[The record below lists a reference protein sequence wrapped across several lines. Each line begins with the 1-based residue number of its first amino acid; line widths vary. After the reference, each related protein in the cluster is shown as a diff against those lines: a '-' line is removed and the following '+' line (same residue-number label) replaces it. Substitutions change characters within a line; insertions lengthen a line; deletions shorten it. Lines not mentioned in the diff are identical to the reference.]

1 MRISANSA
9 FAYVDYVVALQL
21 GYRRWKGISYSCYNR
36 SEMELR
42 SFTANIGLGS
52 ATLYLESKE
61 QGEEFLRFPQMDV
74 VSYHT
79 KMFRGKE
86 PVCHAVS
93 ISKEVGTKYLLTTK
107 ERRDRDIYNWL
118 MTNFDLPLLIDWIP
132 YLLIAGREQIKE
144 VKVYVFGRK
153 VEQLKDIVAY
163 EVSLTGDELKDM
175 VTYGLK
181 SRRIHI
187 AQKTQEPLMFDN
199 MDDYFMK
206 YGNTLI
212 DNLEKKLEPLVGL
225 KETVDEIAFLEK
237 RFFPQQA
244 AIVNG
249 LMECMRY
256 SSYAILNEDMGCGKT
271 LQGIGVLE
279 GFFNKMMMEK
289 SGRSIKDI
297 YSDRKA
303 VKYRNIVMCPS
314 HLVEK
319 WADAIRSD
327 VPYAKVVIIRGL
339 KELCRLRKHGKART
353 GKEFYIMSKE
363 TGKLSYTYVPL
374 PSQVKR
380 KRATAVVCKKCHQ
393 ARPVSMPKQCECGN
407 MEWEVMDCGFMEEG
421 MICPECGQLLYA
433 ADMEQYI
440 PDVTKSPLMPADF
453 AAQTRANRICRHCGT
468 PLWQPACEPVNK
480 TFSFRT
486 VKPRKKQWIKM
497 THWSNMAKK
506 NKKTVWVHEKW
517 KEQYIAQNKL
527 QEDEITYP
535 KVTGARKFAP
545 SRYIKKYLKGF
556 FDFAIFDEAHEY
568 KGGGSAQGMAMH
580 DLVSASK
587 WQLALTG
594 TIAGGYANHFFY
606 LLYRLDPG
614 RMKSMGFAYGSEG
627 ERKFVERYG
636 TVATE
641 FEVEQDSGGNYN
653 TMSRGRQLGS
663 PKCRPGIS
671 LRIFTDFLLD
681 KAVFLNL
688 SDMSSYLPPLVES
701 LEIVPLEDEI
711 SMEYNHVRDKLKKA
725 MHERDLGK
733 SILGSFLQFSLSY
746 TDKPNGRTDILS
758 PIDGSIIAEVPDLSH
773 LVSDGKLLNKEMR
786 LCELIRQ
793 EISEDRN
800 VFVYCEYTGAGEANV
815 TNRLLKVIQD
825 NCGLKKSEAEILES
839 SFPSAE
845 EREAWMHE
853 RASKGVRVFITNP
866 KCVKTGLDFLFYHK
880 GVMYNFPSIIFYQ
893 YSYDLFTM
901 WQASRRHYRLNQIL
915 ECRTFFL
922 LSDRSIQIDAVEM
935 VASKQVAT
943 SAIQGRFSSEGLCA
957 MAQGVDP
964 RIKLAQAVSEKSP
977 EQKKGLK
984 SMFDVLNQWHTGSGE
999 KKEYKKMLTF
1009 QELTGIEYHPEKESG
1024 HPFVTETGEEVDL
1037 FAFFGFGVDH
1047 EAEEKAAKEEGEDQI
1062 EETAETEKT
1071 EEQEL
1076 FQLFIDSEK
1085 TGSPAE
1091 VREDDSVLSL
1101 RDADEENEEGSDD
1114 AMDSFLGLFGGQ
1126 SGFGGLVNRSSK
1138 PKKVKT
1144 GMKSL
1149 FHF

>member
-9 FAYVDYVVALQL
+9 FAYVDYVIALQL
-21 GYRRWKGISYSCYNR
+21 GYRRWKGVLYSCYNR
-36 SEMELR
+36 SEIELR
-42 SFTANIGLGS
+42 SFTANISLGP

-61 QGEEFLRFPQMDV
+61 QGEDFLRFPPMDV
-74 VSYHT
+74 SAYHT
-79 KMFRGKE
+79 KLFRGKE
-86 PVCHAVS
+86 PISHSICVS
-93 ISKEVGTKYLLTTK
+93 REVGTKFLLTTK

-132 YLLIAGREQIKE
+132 YLLIAGREQIRE
-144 VKVYVFGRK
+144 VKPFVFGRK
-153 VEQLKDIVAY
+153 TEQLEELVAY
-163 EVSLTGDELKDM
+163 EVSLTGDQLQEI
-175 VTYGLK
+175 VAYGLK
-181 SRRIHI
+181 NHKIHI
-187 AQKTQEPLMFDN
+187 ARNIQEPLQFDN
-199 MDDYFMK
+199 MDDYFIK

-212 DNLEKKLEPLVGL
+212 DNLEKKLEPLVDL
-225 KETVDEIAFLEK
+225 KETVDEIAFLDK
-237 RFFPQQA
+237 CFYPQQA

-249 LMECMRY
+249 LMECMRH
-256 SSYAILNEDMGCGKT
+256 STYAFLNEDMGCGKT
-271 LQGIGVLE
+271 LQAIGVLE
-279 GFFNKMMMEK
+279 GFFNKMIMERDK
-289 SGRSIKDI
+289 RTIKEI
-297 YSDRKA
+297 YLDKNA
-303 VKYRNIVMCPS
+303 VKYRNIILCPS

-319 WADAIRSD
+319 WADAIRTD
-327 VPYAKVVIIRGL
+327 IPYAKVVVIRGL
-339 KELCRLRKHGKART
+339 KELCRLRKRGKIRT

-380 KRATAVVCKKCHQ
+380 KRATAVVCKKCNQ
-393 ARPVSMPKQCECGN
+393 ARPVSMPTQCECGGT
-407 MEWEVMDCGFMEEG
+407 EWEVMECGFMEEG
-421 MICPECGQLLYA
+421 LVCPECGQLLYA
-433 ADMEQYI
+433 ADIDQYI
-440 PDVTKSPLMPADF
+440 PDETKTPLMPTDF
-453 AAQTRANRICRHCGT
+453 AAQTKANRICRHCGT

-480 TFSFRT
+480 TFSFRP
-486 VKPRKKQWIKM
+486 VKTRKKQWIKM

-517 KEQYIAQNKL
+517 KEQYIAENHL

-535 KVTGARKFAP
+535 KVTGVRKYAP
-545 SRYIKKYLKGF
+545 SRYIRKYLKDY

-580 DLVSASK
+580 DLVSASR

-594 TIAGGYANHFFY
+594 TIAGGYASHFFY
-606 LLYRLDPG
+606 LLYRLDP
-614 RMKSMGFAYGSEG
+614 RKMKKMGFTYGSEG

-641 FEVEQDSGGNYN
+641 YEVEQDAGGNYN

-671 LRIFTDFLLD
+671 LRIFTEFLLD

-688 SDMSSYLPPLVES
+688 SDMSSYLPPLVEK

-711 SMEYNHVRDKLKKA
+711 CMAYNHVRDKLKNA
-725 MHERDLGK
+725 MYEQELGK
-733 SILGSFLQFSLSY
+733 SVLGSFLQFSLSY
-746 TDKPNGRTDILS
+746 TDKPYGRKDILS
-758 PIDGSIIAEVPDLSH
+758 PVDGDVIARVRDFSNVFSES
-773 LVSDGKLLNKEMR
+773 KLLNKEKR
-786 LCELIRQ
+786 LCELITQ

-815 TNRLLKVIQD
+815 TNRLLSVIQN
-825 NCGLKKSEAEILES
+825 NCGLKKREVEILES

-880 GVMYNFPSIIFYQ
+880 GVMYNFPTIIFYQ

-915 ECRTFFL
+915 ECRTFYL
-922 LSDRSIQIDAVEM
+922 LSERTIQIDAVEM

-977 EQKKGLK
+977 EQQKGLK
-984 SMFDVLNQWHTGSGE
+984 SMFDVLNQWHAGSGE

-1009 QELTGIEYHPEKESG
+1009 QELTGIEYHPEKESMNG
-1024 HPFVTETGEEVDL
+1024 FVTEAGEKVDL
-1037 FAFFGFGVDH
+1037 FAYFGFGTNQ
-1047 EAEEKAAKEEGEDQI
+1047 EEGEKTEKAD
-1062 EETAETEKT
+1062 EETIK
-1071 EEQEL
+1071 EEMAL
-1076 FQLFIDSEK
+1076 FQLVTDREETENLSETEDVDSAESIQNEEQTEETSEK
-1085 TGSPAE
+1085 
-1091 VREDDSVLSL
+1091 DDDV
-1101 RDADEENEEGSDD
+1101 
-1114 AMDSFLGLFGGQ
+1114 MDSFLGLFGGQ
-1126 SGFGGLVNRSSK
+1126 SGLGGLVNRSNK
-1138 PKKVKT
+1138 PKKAASN
-1144 GMKSL
+1144 GLKSL
-1149 FHF
+1149 FH